1 MEVTLKVKRFD
12 PEGSAKPYYQQ
23 YTVDMPSNATV
34 LDTLIEA
41 REYHDGTLS
50 LRCSCRSA
58 ICGSCMMR
66 VNGKARL
73 ACKTQIGSIAKEGEE
88 ILIEPGGNLPVIKD
102 LVVDMAPF
110 WSKVRA
116 VKPWL
121 QPEGEAPER
130 EYLVP
135 NEAMA
140 ALGEVMNCIM
150 CGACVSDCTVLEVD
164 KSFLGPAALAKAY
177 RFAGD
182 PRDDAHTARLRE
194 LSAPGGIWDCTR
206 CNYCVEVCP
215 KDVKPMEQI
224 LKLRAEATHA
234 GITNNT
240 GSRHTLAFVELIEE
254 GGRLDEYRLP
264 IKTSGT
270 FNLAS
275 QLGDL
280 PLAVRMIRAG
290 KMPDPSHKPIPGIH
304 HVKRIFQRFA
314 GEKPTG
320 LLGRMT
326 KTMIYLTYEGPR
338 DTTMS
343 LARKIFGGK

>member
-1 MEVTLKVKRFD
+1 MEVKLKVKRFD
-12 PEGSAKPYYQQ
+12 PEGSGEAYYQQ
-23 YTVDMPSNATV
+23 YTVDMPENATV
-34 LDTLIEA
+34 LDSLIEV

-73 ACKTQIGSIAKEGEE
+73 ACKTQIGSIAKAGEE
-88 ILIEPGGNLPVIKD
+88 IEVEPGGNLPVIKD

-121 QPEGEAPER
+121 QPQGEEPER

-135 NEAMA
+135 NESMA

-164 KSFLGPAALAKAY
+164 QSFLGPAALAKAF
-177 RFAGD
+177 RFVGD
-182 PRDDAHTARLRE
+182 PRDDETTSRLRE
-194 LSAPGGIWDCTR
+194 YSEPSGMWDCTR

-224 LKLRAEATHA
+224 LKLRAEAGHH
-234 GITNNT
+234 GITNTN
-240 GSRHTLAFVELIEE
+240 GHRHTEAFVELVEE
-254 GGRLDEYRLP
+254 NGRLDELLLP
-264 IKTSGT
+264 VFTEGKANIIGQM
-270 FNLAS
+270 AY
-275 QLGDL
+275 L
-280 PLAVRMIRAG
+280 PGAPRMVRSG
-290 KMPDPSHKPIPGIH
+290 KMRSMLGMHKIGGVR
-304 HVKRIFQRFA
+304 HVKRILHWFDREGSA
-314 GEKPTG
+314 NKRGG
-320 LLGRMT
+320 LSRLMT
-326 KTMIYLTYEGPR
+326 YLLFTGPR
-338 DTTMS
+338 GTVG
-343 LARKIFGGK
+343 KIFGGK